1 MGRSMTNSNGA
12 VLSTLDYHVLL
23 AMAEGPQYGY
33 AIKSA
38 VEEES
43 AGTLT
48 PRAASLYRVIGRL
61 MGQGFVEELAAPPVD
76 TPHPGRTRKYYRLT
90 EDGRVAL
97 ADQARRLR
105 AAAALAD
112 ERLGRAEGRS

>member
-1 MGRSMTNSNGA
+1 MTDDNTA

-61 MGQGFVEELAAPPVD
+61 MGRGFVEEMAAPPAEA
-76 TPHPGRTRKYYRLT
+76 PHPGRARKYYRLT
-90 EDGRVAL
+90 EGGRVAL
-97 ADQARRLR
+97 AEEARRLR
-105 AAAALAD
+105 GAAALAD
-112 ERLGRAEGRS
+112 ERLRRAESGS

>member
-1 MGRSMTNSNGA
+1 MTDSTTS
-12 VLSTLDYHVLL
+12 LSALDYHVLL

-33 AIKSA
+33 AIKTA
-38 VEEES
+38 VEQES

-61 MGQGFVEELAAPPVD
+61 MGRGYVEEVAAPPAD
-76 TPHPGRTRKYYRLT
+76 EPHPGRARKYYRLT

-97 ADQARRLR
+97 AEEAHRLR
-105 AAAALAD
+105 GAAALAE
-112 ERLGRAEGRS
+112 ERLGRAVGRP

>member
-1 MGRSMTNSNGA
+1 MTDSRTA
-12 VLSTLDYHVLL
+12 ALSSLDYHVLL

-43 AGTLT
+43 AGTLS

-61 MGQGFVEELAAPPVD
+61 MGRGFVEELAVAPVE
-76 TPHPGRTRKYYRLT
+76 TPHPGRARKYYRLT

-97 ADQARRLR
+97 SDEARRLH

-112 ERLGRAEGRS
+112 ERLRRAETGP

>member
-76 TPHPGRTRKYYRLT
+76 APHPGRTLCGRTRIYRPGWAGSSFAPLPP
-90 EDGRVAL
+90 
-97 ADQARRLR
+97 
-105 AAAALAD
+105 
-112 ERLGRAEGRS
+112 S